1 MFDRPMTGGGGVF
14 REPNGIRFQ
23 LFGVASSAH
32 DFHSGK

>member
-14 REPNGIRFQ
+14 REPNRFQ

-32 DFHSGK
+32 DFHSEK